1 MSIDASNF
9 CYLYIRK
16 RWSFFLFL
24 PGLVFVAFEQARD
37 IKHRNLVHD
46 IFFTFFLNHF
56 SQGVPRGYM
65 GA

>member
-9 CYLYIRK
+9 LLLVYEK
-16 RWSFFLFL
+16 EMEFFLFFL
-24 PGLVFVAFEQARD
+24 GLVFVAFEQARD

-46 IFFTFFLNHF
+46 IFFTFFQIF
-56 SQGVPRGYM
+56 QQGVPWGYM

>member
-9 CYLYIRK
+9 CYLYMRK
-16 RWSFFLFL
+16 RWSFFLFFL
-24 PGLVFVAFEQARD
+24 GLLFVAFEQARD

-46 IFFTFFLNHF
+46 IFFTFFQIF
-56 SQGVPRGYM
+56 QQGVPWGYM